1 MVKKANKIGFVTFV
15 GIVMAMVATVRS
27 IPTLAAASWQMA
39 FWMIFAVLF
48 FALPVSLMSGE
59 LSTMLQGEGGP
70 QLWVKTAVGDKWGF
84 VTSWLLWVQMFPG
97 MVMVASTLGPLLGNA
112 IGNTTIGNNHWFT
125 LICILVIYWIITI
138 LNLKF
143 DMAKIDGSIGVWLG
157 VYIPVAVMV
166 IMGVLSFLKIGI
178 QTHSV
183 LGTFSLMKLLPTD
196 ASSLKYVGAI
206 AFIFTGIETAGV
218 YVPRIKNA
226 TKNFSRGLIVALI
239 GLIFLNIVNA
249 FFVADV
255 VPKGST
261 ELTNITQ
268 PILIFC
274 HILNWPTII
283 ANIFSLLA
291 FIGVI
296 LQLSAWVTGP
306 SQTIIQV
313 AREGLIPAKWH
324 FQRENKYG
332 VSRNV
337 VLTQSICISL
347 FALMYAL
354 PDINTV
360 FLTLVNTTTLLYCII
375 YLFIGI
381 AFIKLRYSKSDLDRP
396 YRVGKNGNWLAWAVT
411 IMFLIGI
418 VLIGI
423 VSLISQPLF
432 NAIVMFVI
440 TVVLTV
446 IPIVIDK
453 FKKDKWYVDAQE
465 DLKKN
470 NN

>member
-1 MVKKANKIGFVTFV
+1 MAKESSKIGFVTFV

-27 IPTLAAASWQMA
+27 IPTLAAASWQMI

-59 LSTMLQGEGGP
+59 LSTMLQDEGGP
-70 QLWVKTAVGDKWGF
+70 QLWVKTAMGSKWGF
-84 VTSWLLWVQMFPG
+84 VTAWLLWVQMFPG

-112 IGNTTIGNNHWFT
+112 IGNTTLGNNHWFT
-125 LICILVIYWIITI
+125 LGCILVIYWIITI

-143 DMAKIDGSIGVWLG
+143 DMAKIGGSIGVWLG

-166 IMGVLSFLKIGI
+166 IMGVLSFLKVGI
-178 QTHSV
+178 QAHSV
-183 LGTFSLMKLLPTD
+183 LGSFSPMKLLPTD
-196 ASSLKYVGAI
+196 TSSLKYVGAI

-218 YVPRIKNA
+218 YVPRLKEA

-261 ELTNITQ
+261 QLTNITQ

-274 HILNWPTII
+274 HILGWPTVI

-313 AREGLIPAKWH
+313 AKEGLIPAKWH

-332 VSRNV
+332 VSKNV

-354 PDINTV
+354 PNINTV

-381 AFIKLRYSKSDLDRP
+381 AFIKLRYSKADVERP
-396 YRVGKNGNWLAWAVT
+396 YRVGKNGNGLAWTMTV
-411 IMFLIGI
+411 MFLFGI
-418 VLIGI
+418 ILIGI
-423 VSLISQPLF
+423 VSLVSQPLL
-432 NAIVMFVI
+432 NAVIMLVI
-440 TVVLTV
+440 TVVLTI
-446 IPIVIDK
+446 IPIIIDK
-453 FKKDKWYVDAQE
+453 FKKDEWYTDAQE
-465 DLKKN
+465 DLKN
-470 NN
+470 NK

>member
-1 MVKKANKIGFVTFV
+1 MSKESNKIGFVTFV

-27 IPTLAAASWQMA
+27 IPTLAAASWQML

-59 LSTMLQGEGGP
+59 LSTMLQDAGGP
-70 QLWVKTAVGDKWGF
+70 QLWVKTALGQKWGF
-84 VTSWLLWVQMFPG
+84 VTAWLLWVQMFPG
-97 MVMVASTLGPLLGNA
+97 MVMVASTLGPLLGNT
-112 IGNTTIGNNHWFT
+112 IGNTTLGNNHWFT
-125 LICILVIYWIITI
+125 LGCILVIYWIITI

-143 DMAKIDGSIGVWLG
+143 DMAKIGGSIGVWLG

-166 IMGVLSFLKIGI
+166 VMGVFSFIKVGI
-178 QTHSV
+178 QPGTV
-183 LGTFSLMKLLPTD
+183 LGTFSPMKLLPTD
-196 ASSLKYVGAI
+196 TSSLKYVGAI

-218 YVPRIKNA
+218 YVPRIKDA
-226 TKNFSRGLIVALI
+226 TKNFARGLIVALI

-268 PILIFC
+268 PILLFC
-274 HILNWPTII
+274 HILGWPTII
-283 ANIFSLLA
+283 ANIFSGLA

-313 AREGLIPAKWH
+313 AKEGLVPAKWH

-332 VSRNV
+332 VSKNV

-354 PDINTV
+354 PNINTV

-375 YLFIGI
+375 YLFIGVS
-381 AFIKLRYSKSDLDRP
+381 FIKLRYSKADMDRP
-396 YRVGKNGNWLAWAVT
+396 YRIGKNGNGLAW
-411 IMFLIGI
+411 IMTVMFLFGILLIGI
-418 VLIGI
+418 I
-423 VSLISQPLF
+423 SLVGQPLM
-432 NAIVMFVI
+432 NAIIMLII
-440 TVVLTV
+440 TVALTI
-446 IPIVIDK
+446 IPLIIDK
-453 FKKDKWYVDAQE
+453 LKKDQWYTEAQE
-465 DLKKN
+465 DIKQQ
-470 NN
+470 

>member
-1 MVKKANKIGFVTFV
+1 MSKESNKIGFVTFV

-27 IPTLAAASWQMA
+27 IPTLAAASWQML

-59 LSTMLQGEGGP
+59 LSTMLQDAGGP
-70 QLWVKTAVGDKWGF
+70 QLWVKTALGQKWGF
-84 VTSWLLWVQMFPG
+84 VTAWLLWVQMFPG
-97 MVMVASTLGPLLGNA
+97 MVMVASTLGPLLGNT
-112 IGNTTIGNNHWFT
+112 IGNTTLGNNHWFT
-125 LICILVIYWIITI
+125 LSCILVIYWIITI

-143 DMAKIDGSIGVWLG
+143 DMAKIGGSFGVWLG

-166 IMGVLSFLKIGI
+166 IMGIFSFIKVGI
-178 QTHSV
+178 QPGTV
-183 LGTFSLMKLLPTD
+183 LGTFSPLKLLPTD
-196 ASSLKYVGAI
+196 TSSLKYVGAI

-218 YVPRIKNA
+218 YVPRLKDA
-226 TKNFSRGLIVALI
+226 TKNFARGLIVALI

-268 PILIFC
+268 PILLFC
-274 HILNWPTII
+274 HILGWPTVI
-283 ANIFSLLA
+283 ANIFSGLA

-313 AREGLIPAKWH
+313 AKEGLVPAKWH
-324 FQRENKYG
+324 YQRENKYG
-332 VSRNV
+332 VSKNV

-354 PDINTV
+354 PNINTV
-360 FLTLVNTTTLLYCII
+360 FLTLVNTTTILYCII

-381 AFIKLRYSKSDLDRP
+381 SFIKLRYSKADMIRP
-396 YRVGKNGNWLAWAVT
+396 YRIGKSGNVLAWIMTV
-411 IMFLIGI
+411 MFLFGI
-418 VLIGI
+418 LLIGI
-423 VSLISQPLF
+423 VSLVSQPLM
-432 NAIVMFVI
+432 NAIIMLII
-440 TVVLTV
+440 TIILTV
-446 IPIVIDK
+446 IPLIIDK
-453 FKKDKWYVDAQE
+453 LKKDQWYTEAQ
-465 DLKKN
+465 DDIKK
-470 NN
+470 

>member
-1 MVKKANKIGFVTFV
+1 MAKESSKIGFVTFV

-27 IPTLAAASWQMA
+27 IPTLAAASWQMI

-59 LSTMLQGEGGP
+59 LSTMLQDEGGP
-70 QLWVKTAVGDKWGF
+70 QLWVKTAMGSKWGF
-84 VTSWLLWVQMFPG
+84 VTAWLLWVQMFPG
-97 MVMVASTLGPLLGNA
+97 MVMDASNLGPLLGNA
-112 IGNTTIGNNHWFT
+112 IGNTTLGNNHWFT
-125 LICILVIYWIITI
+125 LGCILVIYWIITI

-143 DMAKIDGSIGVWLG
+143 DMAKIGGSIGVWLG

-166 IMGVLSFLKIGI
+166 IMGVLSFLKVGI
-178 QTHSV
+178 QAHSV
-183 LGTFSLMKLLPTD
+183 LGSFSPMKLLPTD
-196 ASSLKYVGAI
+196 TSSLKYVGAI
-206 AFIFTGIETAGV
+206 AFIFPAMHTAGV
-218 YVPRIKNA
+218 YVPRLKEA

-261 ELTNITQ
+261 QLTNITQ

-274 HILNWPTII
+274 HILGWPTII

-313 AREGLIPAKWH
+313 AKEGLIPAKWH

-332 VSRNV
+332 VSKNV

-354 PDINTV
+354 PNINTV

-381 AFIKLRYSKSDLDRP
+381 AFIKLRYSKADVERP
-396 YRVGKNGNWLAWAVT
+396 YRVGKNGNGLAWTMTV
-411 IMFLIGI
+411 MFLFGI
-418 VLIGI
+418 ILIGI
-423 VSLISQPLF
+423 VSLVSQPLL
-432 NAIVMFVI
+432 NAVIMLVI
-440 TVVLTV
+440 TVVLTI
-446 IPIVIDK
+446 IPIIIDK
-453 FKKDKWYVDAQE
+453 FKKDEWYTDAQE
-465 DLKKN
+465 DLKN
-470 NN
+470 NK

>member
-1 MVKKANKIGFVTFV
+1 MSKESNKIGFVTFV

-27 IPTLAAASWQMA
+27 IPTLAAASWQML

-59 LSTMLQGEGGP
+59 LSTMLQDAGGP
-70 QLWVKTAVGDKWGF
+70 QLWVKTALGQKWGF
-84 VTSWLLWVQMFPG
+84 VTAWLLWVQMFPG
-97 MVMVASTLGPLLGNA
+97 MVMVASTLGPLLGNT
-112 IGNTTIGNNHWFT
+112 IGNTTLGNNHWFT
-125 LICILVIYWIITI
+125 LGCILVIYWIITI

-143 DMAKIDGSIGVWLG
+143 DMAKIGGSIGVWLG

-166 IMGVLSFLKIGI
+166 VMGVFSFIKVGI
-178 QTHSV
+178 QPGTV
-183 LGTFSLMKLLPTD
+183 LGTFSPMKLLPTD
-196 ASSLKYVGAI
+196 TSSLKYVGAI

-218 YVPRIKNA
+218 YVPRIKDA
-226 TKNFSRGLIVALI
+226 TKNFARGLIVALI

-268 PILIFC
+268 PILLFC
-274 HILNWPTII
+274 HILGWPTII
-283 ANIFSLLA
+283 ANIFSGLA

-313 AREGLIPAKWH
+313 AKEGLVPAKWH

-332 VSRNV
+332 VSKNV

-354 PDINTV
+354 PNINTV

-375 YLFIGI
+375 YLFIGVS
-381 AFIKLRYSKSDLDRP
+381 FIKLRYSKADMDRP
-396 YRVGKNGNWLAWAVT
+396 YRIGKNGNGLAW
-411 IMFLIGI
+411 IMTVMFLFGILLIGI
-418 VLIGI
+418 I
-423 VSLISQPLF
+423 SLVGQPLM
-432 NAIVMFVI
+432 NAIIMLII
-440 TVVLTV
+440 TVVLTI
-446 IPIVIDK
+446 IPLIIDK
-453 FKKDKWYVDAQE
+453 LKKDQWYTEAQE
-465 DLKKN
+465 DIKQQ
-470 NN
+470 

>member
-1 MVKKANKIGFVTFV
+1 
-15 GIVMAMVATVRS
+15 
-27 IPTLAAASWQMA
+27 
-39 FWMIFAVLF
+39 
-48 FALPVSLMSGE
+48 MSGE
-59 LSTMLQGEGGP
+59 LSTMLQDEGGP
-70 QLWVKTAVGDKWGF
+70 QLWVKTAMGSKWGF
-84 VTSWLLWVQMFPG
+84 VTAWLLWVQMFPG

-112 IGNTTIGNNHWFT
+112 IGNTTLGNNHWFT
-125 LICILVIYWIITI
+125 LGCILVIYWIITI

-143 DMAKIDGSIGVWLG
+143 DMAKIGGSIGVWLG

-166 IMGVLSFLKIGI
+166 IMGVLSFLKVGI
-178 QTHSV
+178 QAHSV
-183 LGTFSLMKLLPTD
+183 LGSFSPMKLLPTD
-196 ASSLKYVGAI
+196 TSSLKYVGAI

-218 YVPRIKNA
+218 YVPRLKEA

-261 ELTNITQ
+261 QLTNITQ

-274 HILNWPTII
+274 HILGWPTII

-313 AREGLIPAKWH
+313 AKEGLIPAKWH

-332 VSRNV
+332 VSKNV

-354 PDINTV
+354 PNINTV

-381 AFIKLRYSKSDLDRP
+381 AFIKLRYSKADVERP
-396 YRVGKNGNWLAWAVT
+396 YRVGKNGNGLAWTMTV
-411 IMFLIGI
+411 MFLFGI
-418 VLIGI
+418 ILIGI
-423 VSLISQPLF
+423 VSLVSQPLL
-432 NAIVMFVI
+432 NAVIMLVI
-440 TVVLTV
+440 TVVLTI
-446 IPIVIDK
+446 IPIIIDK
-453 FKKDKWYVDAQE
+453 FKKDEWYTDAQE
-465 DLKKN
+465 DLKKKQ
-470 NN
+470 

>member
-1 MVKKANKIGFVTFV
+1 MSKESNKIGFVTFV

-27 IPTLAAASWQMA
+27 IPTLAAASWQML

-59 LSTMLQGEGGP
+59 LSTMLQDAGGP
-70 QLWVKTAVGDKWGF
+70 QLWVKTALGQKWGF
-84 VTSWLLWVQMFPG
+84 VTAWLLWVQMFPG
-97 MVMVASTLGPLLGNA
+97 MVMVASTLGPLLGNT
-112 IGNTTIGNNHWFT
+112 IGNTTLGNNHWFT
-125 LICILVIYWIITI
+125 LSCILVIYWIITI

-143 DMAKIDGSIGVWLG
+143 DMAKIGGSFGVWLG

-166 IMGVLSFLKIGI
+166 IMGIFSFIKVGI
-178 QTHSV
+178 QPGTV
-183 LGTFSLMKLLPTD
+183 LGTFSPLKLLPTD
-196 ASSLKYVGAI
+196 TSSLKYVGAI

-218 YVPRIKNA
+218 YVPRLKDA
-226 TKNFSRGLIVALI
+226 TKNFARGLIVALI

-268 PILIFC
+268 PILLFC
-274 HILNWPTII
+274 HILGWPTVI
-283 ANIFSLLA
+283 ANIFSGLA

-313 AREGLIPAKWH
+313 AKEGLVPAKWH
-324 FQRENKYG
+324 YQRENKYG
-332 VSRNV
+332 VSKNV

-354 PDINTV
+354 PNINTV
-360 FLTLVNTTTLLYCII
+360 FLTLVNTTTILYCII

-381 AFIKLRYSKSDLDRP
+381 SFIKLRYSKADMIRP
-396 YRVGKNGNWLAWAVT
+396 YRIGKSGNGLAWIMTV
-411 IMFLIGI
+411 MFLFGI
-418 VLIGI
+418 LLIGI
-423 VSLISQPLF
+423 VSLVSQPLM
-432 NAIVMFVI
+432 NAIIMLII
-440 TVVLTV
+440 TIILTV
-446 IPIVIDK
+446 IPLIIDK
-453 FKKDKWYVDAQE
+453 LKKDQWYTEAQ
-465 DLKKN
+465 DDIKK
-470 NN
+470 

>member
-1 MVKKANKIGFVTFV
+1 
-15 GIVMAMVATVRS
+15 
-27 IPTLAAASWQMA
+27 
-39 FWMIFAVLF
+39 
-48 FALPVSLMSGE
+48 
-59 LSTMLQGEGGP
+59 
-70 QLWVKTAVGDKWGF
+70 
-84 VTSWLLWVQMFPG
+84 
-97 MVMVASTLGPLLGNA
+97 
-112 IGNTTIGNNHWFT
+112 
-125 LICILVIYWIITI
+125 
-138 LNLKF
+138 
-143 DMAKIDGSIGVWLG
+143 MAKIGGSIGVWLG

-166 IMGVLSFLKIGI
+166 IMGVLSFLKVGI
-178 QTHSV
+178 QAHSV
-183 LGTFSLMKLLPTD
+183 LGSFSPMKLLPTD
-196 ASSLKYVGAI
+196 TSSLKYVGAI

-218 YVPRIKNA
+218 YVPRLKEA

-261 ELTNITQ
+261 QLTNITQ

-274 HILNWPTII
+274 HILGWPTII

-313 AREGLIPAKWH
+313 AKEGLIPAKWH

-332 VSRNV
+332 VSKNV

-354 PDINTV
+354 PNINTV

-381 AFIKLRYSKSDLDRP
+381 AFIKLRYSKADVERP
-396 YRVGKNGNWLAWAVT
+396 YRVGKNGNGLAWTMTV
-411 IMFLIGI
+411 MFLFGI
-418 VLIGI
+418 ILIGI
-423 VSLISQPLF
+423 VSLVSQPLL
-432 NAIVMFVI
+432 NAVIMLVI
-440 TVVLTV
+440 TVVLTI
-446 IPIVIDK
+446 IPIIIDK
-453 FKKDKWYVDAQE
+453 FKKDEWYTDAQE
-465 DLKKN
+465 DLKN
-470 NN
+470 NK